1 MYGACLRNE
10 LQKWRFLAP
19 PMKHLLNLCQ
29 QWTLYATEFVFFLKF
44 AHSHL
49 NIPLHWHQL
58 QREETLFFQSGNP
71 QPPTIILPPPK
82 DVNLLVPY
90 EHSTFSFN
98 SCSCFCKLKLDS
110 FQNMTFHHLFVLD
123 CPGRQA
129 LSKSFSKPWLHIKS
143 NLSADRMN
151 KRLLGLSAHRFL
163 STVIKNNFENNWEDL
178 TNFPS
183 TCTQLCYS
191 FGPMHVS
198 SKCGTTLT
206 KR

>member
-1 MYGACLRNE
+1 MEIFGSAHETFVKSLPTMNTLCHWICFFFKVCTLSSKYSSALTSTSKRRN
-10 LQKWRFLAP
+10 
-19 PMKHLLNLCQ
+19 
-29 QWTLYATEFVFFLKF
+29 FV
-44 AHSHL
+44 
-49 NIPLHWHQL
+49 
-58 QREETLFFQSGNP
+58 FQSGNP